1 MRTGVKPCVRAAAFV
16 IAATLLLLSGCA
28 AQEGGAYLTVN
39 GEETDDAVYIYYL
52 KSAMYRVMA
61 MYEAESS
68 TGAFWEAELTGGETP
83 FDTAKRLAAERTAE
97 EYIINGLFSELSLS
111 WDDAMEE
118 KYRESYDAVTVN
130 GRSYERFLKGSGLTD
145 EAWRFITKTAVK
157 RAALE
162 KYYAGTGQ
170 SLSEELSR
178 RTGGAAVK
186 TNAARLDALSP
197 AELVG

>member
-1 MRTGVKPCVRAAAFV
+1 M
-16 IAATLLLLSGCA
+16 
-28 AQEGGAYLTVN
+28 
-39 GEETDDAVYIYYL
+39 
-52 KSAMYRVMA
+52 
-61 MYEAESS
+61 
-68 TGAFWEAELTGGETP
+68 
-83 FDTAKRLAAERTAE
+83 
-97 EYIINGLFSELSLS
+97 
-111 WDDAMEE
+111 
-118 KYRESYDAVTVN
+118 N
-130 GRSYERFLKGSGLTD
+130 GRSYERFLKVSGLTD

>member
-68 TGAFWEAELTGGETP
+68 TGAFWEAELTGGETS
-83 FDTAKRLAAERTAE
+83 FDTAKRLGI
-97 EYIINGLFSELSLS
+97 YN
-111 WDDAMEE
+111 
-118 KYRESYDAVTVN
+118 
-130 GRSYERFLKGSGLTD
+130 
-145 EAWRFITKTAVK
+145 K
-157 RAALE
+157 RAFFGVFAFV
-162 KYYAGTGQ
+162 G
-170 SLSEELSR
+170 R
-178 RTGGAAVK
+178 RHGGK
-186 TNAARLDALSP
+186 IPGKL
-197 AELVG
+197 